1 MKKLICTCSALL
13 IILAGCSGEASAP
26 TEVALTAG
34 KYKGTATGFHAPITV
49 EVEVDEKSI
58 LSVKVTEHAETRFIA
73 DLAINQLP
81 QDIVEKQSVNLD
93 TYSGCTVSSGAVL
106 AAVKDALSQAGD
118 VSAFN
123 KEKEKVEVK
132 DETLDTDVVVIGGG
146 TAGLSA
152 AITAKENGA
161 NVILVEKLDRV
172 GGSTVESGGIIYAT
186 GSPINAEVDNDV
198 DALVEY
204 WQMRAEGNAD
214 ENMLRIAAEGSAETI
229 EKMMEWGVLFSD
241 KVGASGTSAAQRA
254 LYATNENA
262 AGAST
267 DGVDFIVPMLERAKE
282 LGVEVLTSTQATEL
296 LTNDGIVSGIKA
308 TSDDINYT
316 INAKSVIIATGGYDL
331 NKEMMEE
338 YSPEL
343 AGSWAVSSPGNTGD
357 GIKMAES
364 VGAATEYTGGV
375 IGFKIIDNSTHY
387 IEQSNMLGWTGQL
400 GVTNQGTRFGNE
412 SADYPIFC
420 TSLIN
425 AQKNGAEK
433 FYLIVDSS
441 VDAYAGLAESA
452 LSKNLA
458 VKADTL
464 DELAKNA
471 GIDEEMFKETVDKY
485 NTQAINGET
494 DEFGKSGFAP
504 VAKAPFY
511 AVEIK
516 PATLGTIGGLLL
528 SEEAEVLD
536 KDGNAIPNLYAAGEV
551 ANSQFFYKEY
561 PASGSSISI
570 STTFGRIAGESAANN
585 AQ

>member
-241 KVGASGTSAAQRA
+241 KVGASGTSTAQRA

-375 IGFKIIDNSTHY
+375 IGLRLLTILLTILSSPICWDGQDN
-387 IEQSNMLGWTGQL
+387 
-400 GVTNQGTRFGNE
+400 
-412 SADYPIFC
+412 
-420 TSLIN
+420 
-425 AQKNGAEK
+425 
-433 FYLIVDSS
+433 
-441 VDAYAGLAESA
+441 
-452 LSKNLA
+452 
-458 VKADTL
+458 
-464 DELAKNA
+464 
-471 GIDEEMFKETVDKY
+471 
-485 NTQAINGET
+485 
-494 DEFGKSGFAP
+494 
-504 VAKAPFY
+504 
-511 AVEIK
+511 
-516 PATLGTIGGLLL
+516 
-528 SEEAEVLD
+528 
-536 KDGNAIPNLYAAGEV
+536 
-551 ANSQFFYKEY
+551 
-561 PASGSSISI
+561 
-570 STTFGRIAGESAANN
+570 
-585 AQ
+585 

>member
-1 MKKLICTCSALL
+1 
-13 IILAGCSGEASAP
+13 
-26 TEVALTAG
+26 
-34 KYKGTATGFHAPITV
+34 
-49 EVEVDEKSI
+49 
-58 LSVKVTEHAETRFIA
+58 
-73 DLAINQLP
+73 
-81 QDIVEKQSVNLD
+81 
-93 TYSGCTVSSGAVL
+93 
-106 AAVKDALSQAGD
+106 
-118 VSAFN
+118 
-123 KEKEKVEVK
+123 
-132 DETLDTDVVVIGGG
+132 
-146 TAGLSA
+146 
-152 AITAKENGA
+152 
-161 NVILVEKLDRV
+161 
-172 GGSTVESGGIIYAT
+172 
-186 GSPINAEVDNDV
+186 
-198 DALVEY
+198 
-204 WQMRAEGNAD
+204 
-214 ENMLRIAAEGSAETI
+214 
-229 EKMMEWGVLFSD
+229 
-241 KVGASGTSAAQRA
+241 
-254 LYATNENA
+254 
-262 AGAST
+262 
-267 DGVDFIVPMLERAKE
+267 
-282 LGVEVLTSTQATEL
+282 
-296 LTNDGIVSGIKA
+296 
-308 TSDDINYT
+308 
-316 INAKSVIIATGGYDL
+316 
-331 NKEMMEE
+331 
-338 YSPEL
+338 
-343 AGSWAVSSPGNTGD
+343 
-357 GIKMAES
+357 
-364 VGAATEYTGGV
+364 
-375 IGFKIIDNSTHY
+375 
-387 IEQSNMLGWTGQL
+387 MLGWTGQL

-471 GIDEEMFKETVDKY
+471 GIDEELFKETVDKY

-570 STTFGRIAGESAANN
+570 STTFGRIAGASAANN

>member
-146 TAGLSA
+146 KAGLSA

-241 KVGASGTSAAQRA
+241 KVGASGTSTAQRA

-471 GIDEEMFKETVDKY
+471 GIDEELFKETVDKY

-570 STTFGRIAGESAANN
+570 STTFGRIAGASAANN

>member
-241 KVGASGTSAAQRA
+241 KVGASGTSTAQRA

-471 GIDEEMFKETVDKY
+471 GIDEELFKETVDKY

-570 STTFGRIAGESAANN
+570 STTFGRIAGASAANN